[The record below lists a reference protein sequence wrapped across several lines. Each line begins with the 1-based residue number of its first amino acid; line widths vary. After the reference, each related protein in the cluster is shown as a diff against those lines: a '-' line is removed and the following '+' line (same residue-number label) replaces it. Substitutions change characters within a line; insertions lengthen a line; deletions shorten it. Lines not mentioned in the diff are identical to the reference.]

1 MNTDIQPK
9 LNSIVSG
16 VASLVMGVVLFS
28 NPTGVALMA
37 VSIVGV
43 ILLVLG
49 AVSLFNY
56 FRPGGD
62 GTQVNL
68 FVGIAEL
75 VFGAILWFMPGFFVN
90 WIVVIVGIFILV
102 MGLGDLSVAW
112 TAYRARAPFAMGKF
126 IMAAVTVLVGFFVI
140 VSPFAFVDMAFII
153 AGIGLVINGVT
164 ELIAAFKD

>member
-1 MNTDIQPK
+1 MNDIQPK

-16 VASLVMGVVLFS
+16 VASIVMGVVLWS

-43 ILLVLG
+43 VLLVLG

-56 FRPGGD
+56 FRPGGEK
-62 GTQVNL
+62 TQLNL
-68 FVGIAEL
+68 FIGIAEL

-90 WIVVIVGIFILV
+90 WIVVIVGVFIVV

-112 TAYRARAPFAMGKF
+112 GVYRVAGSFAMGKL
-126 IMAAVTVLVGFFVI
+126 IMAVLTVLVGLFVI
-140 VSPFAFVDMAFII
+140 VSPFAFVDLAFVI

-164 ELIAAFKD
+164 ELIAAYK